1 MIVNTAYIYMG
12 STGGPVN
19 PVIFQGTEIN
29 YRYSGTNFTE
39 TTEGFKMPGASELT
53 FTGVDL
59 STFNRLHV
67 EALNTSGSNVSLTV
81 NFIDTS
87 GNVSASITK
96 RFDGHSISGNSY
108 TIPSEYRK
116 PRAKIKLSSTNRRN
130 IVLKS
135 ARLLS

>member
-12 STGGPVN
+12 SAGGPVN

-29 YRYSGTNFTE
+29 YSYSGTNFTE
-39 TTEGFKMPGASELT
+39 TAEGFKMSGASELT

-67 EALNTSGSNVSLTV
+67 EAHNTSSSNVSLTV
-81 NFIDTS
+81 NFIDNS

-96 RFDGHSISGNSY
+96 RFDGHSGSGNSY

-116 PRAKIKLSSTNRRN
+116 PRAKIKLSSTNGRN
-130 IVLKS
+130 IVLKN

>member
-12 STGGPVN
+12 SAGGPVN

-29 YRYSGTNFTE
+29 YSYSGTNFTE
-39 TTEGFKMPGASELT
+39 TAEGFKMSGASELT

-67 EALNTSGSNVSLTV
+67 EAHNTSSSNVSLTV
-81 NFIDTS
+81 NFIDNS

-96 RFDGHSISGNSY
+96 RFDGNSNSGNSY
-108 TIPSEYRK
+108 TIPSEYKK
-116 PRAKIKLSSTNRRN
+116 PRAKIKLSSTNGRN
-130 IVLKS
+130 IVLKN